1 MLRTKISLNLLENNV
16 IFEQNVDVKRSDFVE
31 KKRN

>member
-16 IFEQNVDVKRSDFVE
+16 IFEQNVDVKRRDFVE